1 MTSSLADGASVE
13 TLPERCDPIG
23 GPPKGRIPLSFL
35 IRLQHEELP
44 VLVAEPEEIRHVS
57 VLSATGLIDANIPAF
72 RPTARYTSPRLVTVV
87 RITEEGR
94 AWLTELGEAP
104 KPVATS
110 MQLVQGLRLM

>member
-35 IRLQHEELP
+35 IRLQHE
-44 VLVAEPEEIRHVS
+44 
-57 VLSATGLIDANIPAF
+57 AF